1 MYLLN
6 IYSSSQIVYLL
17 GSKINEKNEKSN
29 LTKWIGKL
37 GMIKKKYLKVGA
49 MLISLMFKS

>member
-1 MYLLN
+1 M
-6 IYSSSQIVYLL
+6 S
-17 GSKINEKNEKSN
+17 EKNEKSN

-37 GMIKKKYLKVGA
+37 GMIKKIYLKVGA